1 MPASRA
7 HVAVRTERGIDG
19 LILAPIE
26 RGPWSALRAL
36 REGMAELRRGGRE
49 PRTAF
54 VLAISK
60 EGRIVLGREARVD
73 LFVMGY
79 RIGRRT

>member
-7 HVAVRTERGIDG
+7 HVAVRTEQGIDG
-19 LILAPIE
+19 LILAPID

-36 REGMAELRRGGRE
+36 REGMAHLRRGGRD

-54 VLAISK
+54 VLAISRT
-60 EGRIVLGREARVD
+60 GRIVPGRSSNAAVFVLAYRV
-73 LFVMGY
+73 
-79 RIGRRT
+79 TP